1 MRQLIEGVRNAPAV
15 LMALLTADGVSG
27 PVDLTIAAFKAFKKT
42 ATPSSTTPCTG

>member
-27 PVDLTIAAFKAFKKT
+27 PVDLTIAAFMKT